1 MAGELR
7 TVGRCVGLVLRIG
20 VWLVWGWGII
30 CRQGL
35 GYGEG
40 IRQSGDQ
47 KVELPSVRIGQ
58 AKDPGQADYTN
69 LQ

>member
-20 VWLVWGWGII
+20 VWLVW
-30 CRQGL
+30 GL

-58 AKDPGQADYTN
+58 AEDPGQADYTN